1 MIITTVI
8 NVNINKNNDENENI
22 NNKIDNE
29 KILRDEQTDFSP

>member
-1 MIITTVI
+1 MIITTMI